1 MSPLSAIR
9 GNLMFKEILTSGKAS
24 KIANAGSSK
33 IDVSMGI
40 NHAFSRKKSFILMTS
55 SFAIS
60 IVLFLGFSVFIDFM
74 YQALKPIKPEA
85 THISIVDADFKSVL
99 TKDDINEISNI
110 KGIKKVYSRMMTDVE
125 ATYNN
130 KEATSQLISY
140 EKNQFDW

>member
-1 MSPLSAIR
+1 MSQQKASGVSPLSAIR

-110 KGIKKVYSRMMTDVE
+110 KGIKKYIVE
-125 ATYNN
+125 
-130 KEATSQLISY
+130 
-140 EKNQFDW
+140 